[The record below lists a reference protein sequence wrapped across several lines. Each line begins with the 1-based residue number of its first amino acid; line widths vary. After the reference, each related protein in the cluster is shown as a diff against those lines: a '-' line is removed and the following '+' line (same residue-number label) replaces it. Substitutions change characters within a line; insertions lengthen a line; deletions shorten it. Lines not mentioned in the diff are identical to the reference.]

1 MGRVALLF
9 NTTRAVTIALQLHR
23 KVKTSLNPT
32 FGTVLVS
39 AVTYPLEADHGEAA
53 HGLVKKEIDSNNNNN
68 NNNKNIINE

>member
-1 MGRVALLF
+1 MGMAALLF
-9 NTTRAVTIALQLHR
+9 NTTRAVTIALQLHHR

-53 HGLVKKEIDSNNNNN
+53 HGLVKKEIDSNNN
-68 NNNKNIINE
+68 K

>member
-1 MGRVALLF
+1 MGMAALLF
-9 NTTRAVTIALQLHR
+9 NTTRAVTIALQLHHR

-53 HGLVKKEIDSNNNNN
+53 RMDLSKKKLIAI
-68 NNNKNIINE
+68 IINK

>member
-1 MGRVALLF
+1 MGMVALLF

-53 HGLVKKEIDSNNNNN
+53 RMDLSKKKLIAI
-68 NNNKNIINE
+68 IINK